1 MSIAFSRRIVHR
13 ISLFL
18 IAVVGLLSCQTET
31 STRPD
36 PGGAFQVQQDWSVEP
51 ERYPD
56 SVAWIHN
63 GTHGAFSVERLSA
76 IAFQVTATFP
86 RSIAFDSMAVELWRL
101 GMRTTIV
108 QVKVTENG
116 KMEANKEIRDVD
128 EHAVALLKGFD
139 SARSVSGAYGNSSDP
154 VPVQIAALQRYL
166 ASRILAGTF
175 SVKLLPHGVDSL
187 AVMAKVLVQGSLE
200 GKSVIRIAA
209 VAQVDFAQLRIR
221 AEGMLRSGELPSSDS
236 LVLFPPDPIRVV
248 KALAIEGS
256 LEAGGATVSVRG
268 SFTWNKG
275 LKVGNPQYQVRGP
288 LGRSEDFLFQVQQLP
303 GNTDTSWSLDGNF
316 SIQAKA
322 SAVAGTDT
330 LFVTLQDDSGRSVTA
345 SVPFAVLA
353 RDTTTP
359 AVQLVRPSK
368 DTSVPNGTRSIELVA
383 TATDP
388 AGISSIQVGSQ
399 SCPSS
404 PCNVSVPLAVG
415 ENVVVVDAWDKAGNH
430 LPSPLRLTVTRAND
444 PGDTVPPRIE
454 RILPTDRKIVADY
467 SIKTLSMSYK
477 VTDDSLDL
485 VSLNGRILVAASG
498 VFQATVDLRV
508 GADTL
513 VLQAMDKRGNPARDT
528 VFVTRN
534 QDTTKPT
541 LKLVSPATDTQ
552 VAFATAS
559 LRVLVSATDPAGI
572 DTVWVG
578 GVRSESS
585 TSPYAAIVPLALGR
599 NTLVIE
605 AVDSY
610 GNRSGKELVIVRASA
625 FDSIAP
631 RIEKIAPRTD
641 TSVAPTATS
650 LKLSWKVTDDSTLSQ
665 VSLNGTKL
673 IVGTDGLY
681 STTQS
686 LTVGPNVFVLE
697 AKDAR
702 GNTRLDTLRV
712 SRLADATGPKI
723 VYKGGSKDSA
733 VWAYV
738 PSVVVS
744 WGVTDDALKSVSI
757 NGALVSGQSGVFST
771 TVSLATD
778 TTMVR
783 LIASDET
790 GNIATDSV
798 RVVRKY
804 DKTAPTV
811 AFQKTKV
818 RLVANAVTADTLV
831 WKVSDNLKLKSVTV
845 NGAVVP
851 ASNGSFTHIV
861 ASLPVGTRSYILIAI
876 DSAGNV
882 TKDTATVARTALAP
896 THSAAA
902 GNYIGTV
909 YDTLKSEGADSIL
922 YSLDGENW
930 SKATGPVLVSDVGAK
945 VVYAKAYPGERLAS
959 VSYQVSKIKTV
970 ALGGSHFLSN
980 AISVFVKLD
989 GTVWVSGQNPINGT
1003 IGVAAPPG
1011 ETVVA
1016 AAQKISAKAS
1026 DVTIAKNA
1034 GGSSSIFLYQENS
1047 TILAAGANS
1056 VGQLGIGT
1064 VDDNSVS
1071 YAEVKLDNIRQV
1083 VVDGTNSYF
1092 LVSDGSIYWSGLDQ
1106 SVQEIDWS
1114 NPKVESTPVKFAAPQ
1129 KLPPADVMEM
1139 RSFSTALDRNGQ
1151 LWTWGGDAPF
1161 KEFSGV
1167 RSYDHFNNIFAV
1179 MNDGTV
1185 LARGESNS
1193 YGQMGVSTTASVPVF
1208 TPVVGLTNI
1217 VSVAAGGAHTLYLDK
1232 NGVLFYS
1239 GIIPTD
1245 MIGIGQYTGPVS
1257 LVPSELARDVVAIWA
1272 GQDASFFQKKDGTIW
1287 ALGYNWAGIFGD
1299 GSRESTG
1306 APRRINF

>member
-36 PGGAFQVQQDWSVEP
+36 PGGPFQVQQELSVEP

-63 GTHGAFSVERLSA
+63 GTHGAFTVERMDA
-76 IAFQVTATFP
+76 KAFQVTATFP
-86 RSIAFDSMAVELWRL
+86 RSIAFDSMDIELWRL

-166 ASRILAGTF
+166 ASRILAETF

-221 AEGMLRSGELPSSDS
+221 AEGMLRSGELLGSDS

-368 DTSVPNGTRSIELVA
+368 DTSVPNGTRSIEVVA

-508 GADTL
+508 GVDTL

-738 PSVVVS
+738 PSLVVS

-757 NGALVSGQSGVFST
+757 NGALVSGQSGVFSA

-861 ASLPVGTRSYILIAI
+861 ASLPVGTRSYILIAT

-922 YSLDGENW
+922 YSTDGVTWKKFSSVVSVAASGTLFAKALPGDVISPRAFTISHVKSVAFGGDEFIGQAFAFFLLTDGSVYASGSNQGGAFGL
-930 SKATGPVLVSDVGAK
+930 SAEVTRFVSRPIKVATGVEWIEGSREG
-945 VVYAKAYPGERLAS
+945 S
-959 VSYQVSKIKTV
+959 TQVSFIKSFDQGLFG
-970 ALGGSHFLSN
+970 AGNNGSC
-980 AISVFVKLD
+980 
-989 GTVWVSGQNPINGT
+989 
-1003 IGVAAPPG
+1003 
-1011 ETVVA
+1011 
-1016 AAQKISAKAS
+1016 
-1026 DVTIAKNA
+1026 
-1034 GGSSSIFLYQENS
+1034 
-1047 TILAAGANS
+1047 
-1056 VGQLGIGT
+1056 LGIGST
-1064 VDDNSVS
+1064 ASIVPLSRVR
-1071 YAEVKLDNIRQV
+1071 LDNVISV
-1083 VVDGTNSYF
+1083 ATNANYSLF
-1092 LVSDGSIYWSGLDQ
+1092 LTSNGAVWYAGSSDSIPVQIPGLSRIASISIGSIAWE
-1106 SVQEIDWS
+1106 V
-1114 NPKVESTPVKFAAPQ
+1114 VA
-1129 KLPPADVMEM
+1129 
-1139 RSFSTALDRNGQ
+1139 TALDSSGNVWKWSVTEEYDQELMQTRVVLGTPEI
-1151 LWTWGGDAPF
+1151 LETDAADVSIGTGHMLVL
-1161 KEFSGV
+1161 KK
-1167 RSYDHFNNIFAV
+1167 N
-1179 MNDGTV
+1179 GTV
-1185 LARGESNS
+1185 LAMGGNAN
-1193 YGQMGVSTTASVPVF
+1193 GQLGQGNITEWPYLTVVP
-1208 TPVVGLTNI
+1208 GLNNI
-1217 VSVAAGGAHTLYLDK
+1217 SAIAAGAGYSLFLGSDGILYHAGMIMTYSPPPTGVVHTRPTQIANDVAVIWEGA
-1232 NGVLFYS
+1232 NVF
-1239 GIIPTD
+1239 
-1245 MIGIGQYTGPVS
+1245 
-1257 LVPSELARDVVAIWA
+1257 AFR
-1272 GQDASFFQKKDGTIW
+1272 KKDGTIW
-1287 ALGYNWAGIFGD
+1287 GAGWNGSGQLGIGEESGI
-1299 GSRESTG
+1299 ST
-1306 APRRINF
+1306 PTRIDF